1 MTFKRNII
9 ITGGAGFIG
18 SHVVRLFVNKY
29 PEYHIINL
37 DKLTYAGNLANLKD
51 IEDKPNYTFVK
62 ADICDFDTIQQ
73 LMEKYHVDGIIHLAA
88 ESHVDRSIK
97 DPFTFARTN
106 VMGTLSLL
114 QAAKLYWE
122 SLPEGYEGKRFY
134 HISTDEVYGALEL
147 THHEGIEPPF
157 TTKASSGK
165 HHLAYGEKFFL
176 ETTKY
181 NPHSPYSA
189 SKASS
194 DHFVR
199 AFHDTYGMPTIVTNC
214 SNNYGPYQFPE
225 KLIPLFINNIRHRKP
240 LPVYGK
246 GENVRDWLYVEDHAR
261 AIDLIFHKAYV
272 AEPMEQREQNQTS
285 KNLSSAESRQRKGEC
300 PTYNIGGF
308 NEWKNIDIIKVVIN
322 TVDRLLGR
330 KEGEDMDLITYVT
343 DRKGHDMRYA
353 IDSSKLQR
361 ELGWEPSLQF
371 EEGIEK
377 TVRWYLDNQE
387 WMDNVTSGDYQK
399 YYESMYKGK

>member
-1 MTFKRNII
+1 MKRTIM

-29 PEYHIINL
+29 PDYRIINV

-62 ADICDFDTIQQ
+62 ADICDFEKMMDIIQSNG
-73 LMEKYHVDGIIHLAA
+73 VDGIIHLAA

-122 SLPEGYEGKRFY
+122 SLPEKYEGKMFY
-134 HISTDEVYGALEL
+134 HISTDEVYGAL
-147 THHEGIEPPF
+147 TMNHPEGVEPPF
-157 TTKASSGK
+157 KTVASSEGHK
-165 HHLAYGEKFFL
+165 AYGDDFFY

-199 AFHDTYGMPTIVTNC
+199 SYHDTYGRPTIVTNC

-225 KLIPLFINNIRHRKP
+225 KLIPLFINNIRKRKP

-246 GENVRDWLYVEDHAR
+246 GENVRDWLFVEDHAR
-261 AIDLIFHKAYV
+261 AIDVIFHEGKV
-272 AEPMEQREQNQTS
+272 AE
-285 KNLSSAESRQRKGEC
+285 
-300 PTYNIGGF
+300 TYNIGGF
-308 NEWKNIDIIKVVIN
+308 NEWKNIDLIKVMIA
-322 TVDRLLGR
+322 TVDKVLGNP
-330 KEGEDMDLITYVT
+330 EGYSLDLITYVT
-343 DRKGHDMRYA
+343 DRLGHDARYA
-353 IDSSKLQR
+353 IDSTKLQK

-377 TVRWYLDNQE
+377 TVRWYLENQE

-399 YYESMYKGK
+399 YYEDMYSKR

>member
-1 MTFKRNII
+1 MKRNIL

-29 PEYHIINL
+29 PDYHIVNL

-51 IEDKPNYTFVK
+51 IEDKPNYTFVR
-62 ADICDFDTIQQ
+62 ADI
-73 LMEKYHVDGIIHLAA
+73 VDIDKMREIIRQYDINGVIHLAA

-114 QAAKLYWE
+114 QAAKEYWE
-122 SLPEGYEGKRFY
+122 SLPEKYDGKLFY

-147 THHEGIEPPF
+147 THPEGVAAPF
-157 TTKASSGK
+157 TTKASSK
-165 HHLAYGEKFFL
+165 DDMAYGTEFFV

-199 AFHDTYGMPTIVTNC
+199 SYHDTYGMPTLVTNC

-246 GENVRDWLYVEDHAR
+246 GENVRDWLFVEDHAH
-261 AIDLIFHKAYV
+261 AIDTIFHNGKV
-272 AEPMEQREQNQTS
+272 AE
-285 KNLSSAESRQRKGEC
+285 
-300 PTYNIGGF
+300 TYNIGGF
-308 NEWKNIDIIKVVIN
+308 NEWKNIDLIKVVIN

-343 DRKGHDMRYA
+343 DRPGHDMRYA
-353 IDSSKLQR
+353 IDSRKLQR

-387 WMDNVTSGDYQK
+387 WMDNITSGDYER
-399 YYESMYKGK
+399 YYEEMYKGR

>member
-1 MTFKRNII
+1 MKRNIL

-29 PEYHIINL
+29 PDYRIVNL

-51 IEDKPNYTFVK
+51 IEDKPNCTFVK
-62 ADICDFDTIQQ
+62 ADIADLDEMRRIVK
-73 LMEKYHVDGIIHLAA
+73 EYEIDGIIHLAA

-106 VMGTLSLL
+106 VMGTLALL
-114 QAAKLYWE
+114 QAAKEYWE
-122 SLPEGYEGKRFY
+122 SLPEKYEGKRFY

-147 THHEGIEPPF
+147 THPEGVPAPF
-157 TTKASSGK
+157 TTKASSEDDM
-165 HHLAYGEKFFL
+165 AYGTEFFL

-199 AFHDTYGMPTIVTNC
+199 AYHDTYGMPTIVTNC

-225 KLIPLFINNIRHRKP
+225 KLIPLFINNIRQGKP
-240 LPVYGK
+240 LPVYGE
-246 GENVRDWLYVEDHAR
+246 GENVRDWLFVEDHAR
-261 AIDLIFHKAYV
+261 AIDLIFHEGKIAD
-272 AEPMEQREQNQTS
+272 
-285 KNLSSAESRQRKGEC
+285 
-300 PTYNIGGF
+300 TYNIGGF
-308 NEWKNIDIIKVVIN
+308 NEWKNIDLIKVIIK
-322 TVDRLLGR
+322 TVDRLLGNP
-330 KEGEDMDLITYVT
+330 EGHSEKLITFVT
-343 DRKGHDMRYA
+343 DRLGHDMRYA
-353 IDSSKLQR
+353 IDSRKLQS

-377 TVRWYLDNQE
+377 TVRWYLDNQK
-387 WMDNVTSGDYQK
+387 WMDNITSGDYER
-399 YYESMYKGK
+399 YYEDMYKNR

>member
-1 MTFKRNII
+1 MEYKRSIV

-18 SHVVRLFVNKY
+18 SHVVRLFVSKY
-29 PEYHIINL
+29 PQYKIINL

-51 IEDKPNYTFVK
+51 IENKPNYSFVR
-62 ADICDFDTIQQ
+62 ADICDFDTVTRV
-73 LMEKYHVDGIIHLAA
+73 MRENSVDGIIHLAA

-114 QAAKLYWE
+114 QAAKQLWE
-122 SLPEGYEGKRFY
+122 PQGWEGKLFY

-147 THHEGIEPPF
+147 TNPEGIPSPF
-157 TTKASSGK
+157 TTKASSAE
-165 HHLAYGEKFFL
+165 HHAAYGQAFFT
-176 ETTKY
+176 EDTKY
-181 NPHSPYSA
+181 QPHSPYSA
-189 SKASS
+189 AKASS

-199 AFHDTYGMPTIVTNC
+199 AFHDTYGMPTLVTNC

-261 AIDLIFHKAYV
+261 AIDLIFHEG
-272 AEPMEQREQNQTS
+272 EPGQ
-285 KNLSSAESRQRKGEC
+285 
-300 PTYNIGGF
+300 TYNIGGF
-308 NEWKNIDIIKVVIN
+308 NEWKNIDIIHVVIK

-330 KEGEDMDLITYVT
+330 PEGADEDLITFVT

-353 IDSSKLQR
+353 IDSRKLQR

-371 EEGIEK
+371 EEGIDR
-377 TVRWYLDNQE
+377 TVRWYLDNQA
-387 WMDNVTSGDYQK
+387 WLDGVTSGEYQK
-399 YYESMYKGK
+399 YYDDMYTER